1 MIISYFI
8 TIFRDKIRPKL
19 NWSIK
24 ENFKHFSG
32 AVGLKMSS
40 EKKYK
45 KPVNSVF
52 HSQSSRWIMYT
63 CECVFFFA
71 NFIGHFYL
79 FFLILRLLKS
89 FFFYKKC
96 YDARD
101 NLKIFWT
108 RQLHQN

>member
-40 EKKYK
+40 EKKYE
-45 KPVNSVF
+45 KPVNSV
-52 HSQSSRWIMYT
+52 
-63 CECVFFFA
+63 
-71 NFIGHFYL
+71 
-79 FFLILRLLKS
+79 
-89 FFFYKKC
+89 
-96 YDARD
+96 
-101 NLKIFWT
+101 
-108 RQLHQN
+108 